1 MNCVARPT
9 FSILTP
15 LSPMHQSIFLAYNK
29 YVRSRTAT
37 MVNLRGH
44 EHVTAA
50 HCSPSDE
57 QRKRRDPTDAQAAPQ
72 LRTQLRKTAARCPI
86 FDAGARCRCGGGDP
100 RDRGAPATAMRAATP
115 LGATRAAAVCRCL
128 ARLMQYKFRAVCR
141 NGHPSPRSRSRG
153 REAASGR
160 RRRDLSAAG
169 AVGPQL
175 AHLASAV
182 CDKTKKVCR
191 SVCRE
196 RDGTARDSGIL
207 VTALL
212 GLRR

>member
-1 MNCVARPT
+1 
-9 FSILTP
+9 
-15 LSPMHQSIFLAYNK
+15 
-29 YVRSRTAT
+29 

-50 HCSPSDE
+50 HCSPSDA
-57 QRKRRDPTDAQAAPQ
+57 QRKRRDSTDAQAAPS
-72 LRTQLRKTAARCPI
+72 LRTQLRKTAAPCPI
-86 FDAGARCRCGGGDP
+86 FDASARRRCGGGGP
-100 RDRGAPATAMRAATP
+100 RDRGTPATAMRAATP

-141 NGHPSPRSRSRG
+141 NGHSSPTIAVQGTGGRLRAPSPRPFCSRRSRP
-153 REAASGR
+153 S
-160 RRRDLSAAG
+160 
-169 AVGPQL
+169 VGPFGKC
-175 AHLASAV
+175 S